1 MVPVPGPGS
10 VFWDATC
17 FPLEHRMLE
26 GYLQKCTEGLQ
37 LFFRSIQN
45 ALALNDAEGNVFTF
59 QMLGQT
65 DLILVAHILQGWI
78 GDHLVEGGQHLP
90 RGSGEQDVLSASEKV
105 QIQSVQMMGH
115 VLEEND
121 LSIQKLEHI
130 LHGHLPVAFH
140 LGHDGFRRRMPVLGR
155 GVFQV
160 VTVEWFVHHTAIA
173 SLSEGVH
180 QGSRDVAGT
189 GPEENALRRG
199 LSSHGSWLR
208 RQPEVVR

>member
-26 GYLQKCTEGLQ
+26 GYLQKCTEVLQ
-37 LFFRSIQN
+37 LFFRSIQD
-45 ALALNDAEGNVFTF
+45 ALSFNDAEGNAFIF
-59 QMLGQT
+59 QVLGQA
-65 DLILVAHILQGWI
+65 DLILVAHVLKSWI

-90 RGSGEQDVLSASEKV
+90 RGSGEQDVLSASQEV

-115 VLEEND
+115 ILEEND
-121 LSIQKLEHI
+121 LSIRKLEHI
-130 LHGHLPVAFH
+130 LYGLLPIAFH

-155 GVFQV
+155 GSFQV

-173 SLSEGVH
+173 SLGEGVH
-180 QGSRDVAGT
+180 QRSGDVSGP
-189 GPEENALRRG
+189 GPEKNALRRG

-208 RQPEVVR
+208 RRPEVVR